1 MEKKLLEI
9 VYQKYHREIYLYLY
23 SFCRNHHLTEDL
35 LQETFLKA
43 ILSLPNTHS
52 NIRAWLY
59 MVARNLY
66 LNYRK
71 KNEKNQLLE
80 DVDSLSDT
88 ACENDVFD
96 GIFKDEKRRLLYSLI
111 QELED
116 RTKEVIIMQYF
127 GEMSQKEIAAVLRV
141 TPENVRVLSY
151 RGKKRLKE
159 RLEESGYEV

>member
-80 DVDSLSDT
+80 DVDNLSDT
-88 ACENDVFD
+88 ADENDVFD
-96 GIFKDEKRRLLYSLI
+96 GIFN
-111 QELED
+111 
-116 RTKEVIIMQYF
+116 KEVFSLRVF
-127 GEMSQKEIAAVLRV
+127 GELSFKQIAELFGKSEHWACVTFHRAKEMI
-141 TPENVRVLSY
+141 
-151 RGKKRLKE
+151 RGGMNDE
-159 RLEESGYEV
+159 DFM

>member
-23 SFCRNHHLTEDL
+23 SFCKNHHLTEDL

-71 KNEKNQLLE
+71 KNEKKQLLE
-80 DVDSLSDT
+80 DVDTLSDT
-88 ACENDVFD
+88 AGENDVFD
-96 GIFKDEKRRLLYSLI
+96 GIFN
-111 QELED
+111 
-116 RTKEVIIMQYF
+116 KEVFSLRVF
-127 GEMSQKEIAAVLRV
+127 GELSFKQIAELFGKSEHWACVTFHRAKEMI
-141 TPENVRVLSY
+141 
-151 RGKKRLKE
+151 RGGMNDE
-159 RLEESGYEV
+159 DFM

>member
-71 KNEKNQLLE
+71 KNEKKQLLE
-80 DVDSLSDT
+80 DVDTLSDT
-88 ACENDVFD
+88 AGENDVFD
-96 GIFKDEKRRLLYSLI
+96 GIFN
-111 QELED
+111 
-116 RTKEVIIMQYF
+116 KEVFSLRVF
-127 GEMSQKEIAAVLRV
+127 GELSFKQIAELFGKSEHWACVTFHRAKEMI
-141 TPENVRVLSY
+141 
-151 RGKKRLKE
+151 RGGMNDE
-159 RLEESGYEV
+159 DFV